1 MYESPITLYV
11 QNMESQL
18 YQKKE
23 QTVWEAVN
31 ALGVVVDEEELSKA
45 LKYDRDQYSKGYKDG
60 VNETRRWIPI
70 KERIPVPG
78 KNILV
83 CDSDGDIYVS
93 YMRIDHTF
101 GFDTS
106 GNKIKNVVAWMY
118 SPEPYKESEE

>member
-1 MYESPITLYV
+1 MYKSPITLLV

-60 VNETRRWIPI
+60 VNE
-70 KERIPVPG
+70 V
-78 KNILV
+78 L
-83 CDSDGDIYVS
+83 
-93 YMRIDHTF
+93 
-101 GFDTS
+101 
-106 GNKIKNVVAWMY
+106 NKITAEIEKLNSVDYGSICSYECHTGAKYMQTDILNIIDK
-118 SPEPYKESEE
+118 YKAEYKTESEGNDD

>member
-1 MYESPITLYV
+1 MYESPITLLV

-45 LKYDRDQYSKGYKDG
+45 LKYDRDQYNEGYKDG
-60 VNETRRWIPI
+60 VNDTTRWIPI

-101 GFDTS
+101 GFDES
-106 GNKIKNVVAWMY
+106 GNRIKNVVAWMY
-118 SPEPYKESEE
+118 APEPYKESEE